1 MPGTSEELLEAMT
14 TVSRYFFRIMT
25 QCLADLPEAEDVSA
39 TQYRTLAILALRGP
53 RNASVLAD
61 ELGVGR
67 PAATKLVDRLVRRR
81 LIRRG
86 SHETDRRQVILEAT
100 ERGRGDRPS
109 RAAMPAPQARP
120 GAFRARS
127 GRARSARPRLAGA
140 DRSVRAHRRRD
151 DDAARVAD
159 AHCAASSLSKLARTF
174 RTQLPTYCRRL

>member
-1 MPGTSEELLEAMT
+1 MPGPSEELLEAMT

-25 QCLADLPEAEDVSA
+25 RCLADLPEAEDVSA

-86 SHETDRRQVILEAT
+86 RHQTDRRQVILEAT
-100 ERGRGDRPS
+100 ERGRGI
-109 RAAMPAPQARP
+109 
-120 GAFRARS
+120 
-127 GRARSARPRLAGA
+127 
-140 DRSVRAHRRRD
+140 VRA
-151 DDAARVAD
+151 V
-159 AHCAASSLSKLARTF
+159 
-174 RTQLPTYCRRL
+174 QQ

>member
-1 MPGTSEELLEAMT
+1 MAGSSEELLEAMT

-53 RNASVLAD
+53 RNASVLAE

-86 SHETDRRQVILEAT
+86 RHETDRRQVILEAT
-100 ERGRGDRPS
+100 DRGRSVVRTVQQCRRRKLTRVLSELD
-109 RAAMPAPQARP
+109 P
-120 GAFRARS
+120 GAREALARDLPALTEAFERTGTAATSPPELLTLASAPRAR
-127 GRARSARPRLAGA
+127 
-140 DRSVRAHRRRD
+140 
-151 DDAARVAD
+151 
-159 AHCAASSLSKLARTF
+159 
-174 RTQLPTYCRRL
+174 